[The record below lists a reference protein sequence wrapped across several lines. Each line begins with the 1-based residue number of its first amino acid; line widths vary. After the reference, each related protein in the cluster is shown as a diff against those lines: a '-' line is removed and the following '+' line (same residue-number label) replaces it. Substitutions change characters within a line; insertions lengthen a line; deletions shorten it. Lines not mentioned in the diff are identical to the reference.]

1 LTDAADR
8 RIVKVEAAK
17 QFARLRKN
25 ELERKRM
32 TIKYLGRIFI
42 VPSLIALT
50 PVAIW
55 AQAAPQTT
63 PPPSSGRAQSG
74 GDAAITGQSDTDV
87 RQSGGQKTPTSS
99 AGMAAS
105 SEEITKLQQALK
117 DRGQDPGT
125 VNGVMT
131 PQTQQA
137 LKSFQAQQGL
147 NATGT
152 LDSQSRTALG
162 LGLAGGTSAAGAG
175 AGNNTGTGTGT
186 PIDPTLTPGQDTTL
200 PGSSSRG
207 TSAPTTGLGT
217 QSPSTLPDGS
227 AGSTSPGGRTGSTL
241 PGGSGGVGGTTG
253 SGSAGGVGG
262 GAAGGMGG
270 AGGGAG
276 GAGGAG
282 GGR

>member
-1 LTDAADR
+1 
-8 RIVKVEAAK
+8 
-17 QFARLRKN
+17 
-25 ELERKRM
+25 M
-32 TIKYLGRIFI
+32 TIKQLGKIFV

-50 PVAIW
+50 PVPIW
-55 AQAAPQTT
+55 AQADTQTT
-63 PPPSSGRAQSG
+63 TPRSSGKAQTG
-74 GDAAITGQSDTDV
+74 GDAAVTGQSNTDV
-87 RQSGGQKTPTSS
+87 RQNGGQSTPTSS

-105 SEEITKLQQALK
+105 SQEIATLQQALK

-137 LKSFQAQQGL
+137 LKNFQAQQGL

-162 LGLAGGTSAAGAG
+162 LGLGGGSSAAGAG
-175 AGNNTGTGTGT
+175 AGNKTGTSTGT
-186 PIDPTLTPGQDTTL
+186 PIDPTLTPGQDTL

-207 TSAPTTGLGT
+207 TSAPTPSTGLGT
-217 QSPSTLPDGS
+217 QAPSTLPGGT
-227 AGSTSPGGRTGSTL
+227 GSTLPGAGTGSTL
-241 PGGSGGVGGTTG
+241 PGGT
-253 SGSAGGVGG
+253 SGSAGGIGG
-262 GAAGGMGG
+262 TGGG
-270 AGGGAG
+270 AGGGAAG

>member
-1 LTDAADR
+1 M
-8 RIVKVEAAK
+8 
-17 QFARLRKN
+17 N
-25 ELERKRM
+25 
-32 TIKYLGRIFI
+32 IKYLGKIFV
-42 VPSLIALT
+42 VPSLIVLT
-50 PVAIW
+50 PVPLW
-55 AQAAPQTT
+55 AQTGSPTTT
-63 PPPSSGRAQSG
+63 PPRSSGKAQSG
-74 GDAAITGQSDTDV
+74 GDAAVTGQGDTDV

-137 LKSFQAQQGL
+137 LKNFQAQQGL

-162 LGLAGGTSAAGAG
+162 LGLGGGSSAAGAG
-175 AGNNTGTGTGT
+175 AGNSTGTGMGT
-186 PIDPTLTPGQDTTL
+186 PIDPTLTPGQDTL

-207 TSAPTTGLGT
+207 TSAPTPSTGLGT
-217 QSPSTLPDGS
+217 QPPSTLPG
-227 AGSTSPGGRTGSTL
+227 GSPGSNVPGGSTGSTL
-241 PGGSGGVGGTTG
+241 PGGSSGTTGGAGGTTG
-253 SGSAGGVGG
+253 SGAGSTGGVGG
-262 GAAGGMGG
+262 SGGIGG
-270 AGGGAG
+270 AGGGAGGSAG

-282 GGR
+282 GGA